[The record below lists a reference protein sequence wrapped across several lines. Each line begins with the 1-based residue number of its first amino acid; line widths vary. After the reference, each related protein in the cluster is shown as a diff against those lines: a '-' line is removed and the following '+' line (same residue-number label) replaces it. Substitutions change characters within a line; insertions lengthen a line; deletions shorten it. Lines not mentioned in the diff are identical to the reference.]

1 MVLLHEQKIKFS
13 SRIENLIQVE
23 KMVEEISEQMEL
35 NKDNFGNIMV
45 AVSEAVTNAIQ
56 HGNKNNPEKNVS
68 VNFIP
73 TESYIS
79 FIIEDEG
86 TGFDYNSLP
95 DPTLPENIEKPS
107 GRGVYLMKHLADL
120 VNFNNNGSSIELRFY
135 LK

>member
-56 HGNKNNPEKNVS
+56 HGNKNNPEKNVL
-68 VNFIP
+68 VNFTP